1 MDKETFE
8 ILKKYNKQFQQIRE
22 SDFCRLPGSPSLKEL
37 DECYRNIFGKG
48 SRLLYGCS
56 SCVYASLTELSR
68 EYWKQVEVEKLNDN
82 ENFSKNE
89 KVFLELETENKTEVI
104 EKKKVGRPRK
114 NKATDKE

>member
-68 EYWKQVEVEKLNDN
+68 EYWKEVEVQ
-82 ENFSKNE
+82 
-89 KVFLELETENKTEVI
+89 LETENKTEVI

>member
-68 EYWKQVEVEKLNDN
+68 EYWKQVE
-82 ENFSKNE
+82 
-89 KVFLELETENKTEVI
+89 LETENKTEVI